1 MSDAVS
7 SSVDDF
13 LDDIEDGAINDS
25 DLESASGDGQTKNFT
40 DSRRRLEERLAER
53 RLARDIQ
60 EYDFDVD

>member
-25 DLESASGDGQTKNFT
+25 DLESASGDSQTKNFT